1 LNPGNL
7 PPPSVTSAKRFT
19 TISAIQLFNIKYKNE
34 RYLFE
39 IALYC
44 FFSSKL
50 FKIQLLEYIIV
61 ISY

>member
-19 TISAIQLFNIKYKNE
+19 VQERLFNIKYKNE